1 MQDQYMNPDQLPK
14 FGQWVTS
21 PASLCVVSTQIQR
34 VTMGTFY
41 RGFIL

>member
-14 FGQWVTS
+14 FGQWVIS
-21 PASLCVVSTQIQR
+21 ASLCVVSTQIQR

-41 RGFIL
+41 RGFTL